1 MAEHALLVP
10 GVERVDGCTVRYEAP
25 DFPTAYDIVE
35 LIAVLGAV

>member
-1 MAEHALLVP
+1 
-10 GVERVDGCTVRYEAP
+10 VDGCTLRYEAP